1 MVRLIL
7 VFQLLFSGVAIS
19 ASPIHEVP
27 FRTIEGKLTSLSE
40 LKDGPVLIVN
50 VASECGYTGQYAGL
64 QILHERYAERGL
76 NIVAFPCNDFG
87 GQEPGS
93 EEEIKEFCKKKFNVT
108 FPMASKIKV
117 KGDASHPLYKMLT
130 EEKSNPAFFG
140 HLKWNFEKFLI
151 DRDGQVVNRF
161 RTRVRP
167 TSDELTAAIEW
178 ALMDKKTQREQ
189 YDKVGPPALLEY
201 CERQIARTMHWQ
213 GAPWLMRKVREEEER
228 TSEMVKEL
236 KLKPGMSVA
245 DIGSGNGYH
254 TLMMAEIIGNK
265 GTAYA
270 VDIQPEMLQM
280 LKKRANKAGMK
291 NIKSIENRY
300 WDTDLPESSIDFA
313 LMADVYHEF
322 SHPEQML
329 SSIRRALKPQGIVSL
344 LEFRE
349 EDPKVPIKP
358 EHKMSKEQVIK
369 EMTKNGFKLSR
380 SYDKLPWQ
388 HLLFFQVDTE
398 ADLKG
403 LDKSG

>member
-7 VFQLLFSGVAIS
+7 VFQLLVSCVAIS

-27 FRTIEGKLTSLSE
+27 FRTIDGKLTSLSE
-40 LKDGPVLIVN
+40 HKDGPILIVN

-64 QILHERYAERGL
+64 QILHERYAKRGL
-76 NIVAFPCNDFG
+76 TIVAFPCNDFG
-87 GQEPGS
+87 EQEPGS
-93 EEEIKEFCKKKFNVT
+93 EEEIKEFCKKKYNVT

-117 KGDASHPLYKMLT
+117 KGDGAHPLYKLLI
-130 EEKSNPAFFG
+130 EEKSNPTFFG

-151 DRDGQVVNRF
+151 DRDGTVVNRF

-167 TSDELTAAIEW
+167 TSDEVTASIEW
-178 ALMDKKTQREQ
+178 ALMDKKTQKKQ
-189 YDKVGPPALLEY
+189 YDKVGPPPLLEY

-254 TLMMAEIIGNK
+254 TLMMAKIIGNK

-280 LKKRANKAGMK
+280 LEERADKTGMK

-300 WDTDLPESSIDFA
+300 WDTDLPDASIDFA

-329 SSIRRALKPQGIVSL
+329 SSIRRALKPQGIVTL

-369 EMTKNGFKLSR
+369 EMRKNGFKLSR

-388 HLLFFQVDTE
+388 HLLFFQVDAD

-403 LDKSG
+403 ADKSG

>member
-1 MVRLIL
+1 
-7 VFQLLFSGVAIS
+7 
-19 ASPIHEVP
+19 
-27 FRTIEGKLTSLSE
+27 
-40 LKDGPVLIVN
+40 LIVN

-64 QILHERYAERGL
+64 QILHERYAKRGL
-76 NIVAFPCNDFG
+76 TIVAFPCNDFG

-93 EEEIKEFCKKKFNVT
+93 EDEIKEFCKKKFNVT

-117 KGDASHPLYKMLT
+117 KGDEAHPLYKLLT

-151 DRDGQVVNRF
+151 NRDGKVVNRF

-167 TSDELTAAIEW
+167 TSDDLTAAIEW
-178 ALMDKKTQREQ
+178 ALMDKKTQKEQ
-189 YDKVGPPALLEY
+189 YDKVGPPPLLEY

-270 VDIQPEMLQM
+270 VDIQPEMLRM
-280 LKKRANKAGMK
+280 LKERANKAGMK

-300 WDTDLPESSIDFA
+300 WDTDLPDSSIDFA

-329 SSIRRALKPQGIVSL
+329 SSIRRALKPQGIVTL

-358 EHKMSKEQVIK
+358 EHKMSREQVIK
-369 EMTKNGFKLSR
+369 EMRKNGFKLSR

-388 HLLFFQVDTE
+388 HLLFFQVDTD

>member
-7 VFQLLFSGVAIS
+7 VFQLLVSCVAIS

-27 FRTIEGKLTSLSE
+27 FRTIDGKLTSLSE
-40 LKDGPVLIVN
+40 HKDGPILIVN

-64 QILHERYAERGL
+64 QILHERYAKRGL
-76 NIVAFPCNDFG
+76 TIVAFPCNDFG
-87 GQEPGS
+87 EQEPGS
-93 EEEIKEFCKKKFNVT
+93 EEEIKEFCKKKYNVT

-117 KGDASHPLYKMLT
+117 KGDGAHPLYKLLI
-130 EEKSNPAFFG
+130 EEKSNPTFFG

-151 DRDGQVVNRF
+151 DRDGKVVNRF

-167 TSDELTAAIEW
+167 TSDEVTASIEW
-178 ALMDKKTQREQ
+178 ALMDKKTQKKQ
-189 YDKVGPPALLEY
+189 YDKVGPPPLLEY

-254 TLMMAEIIGNK
+254 TLMMAKIIGNK

-280 LKKRANKAGMK
+280 LEERADKTGMK

-300 WDTDLPESSIDFA
+300 WDTDLPDASIDFA

-329 SSIRRALKPQGIVSL
+329 SSIRRALKPQGIVTL

>member
-7 VFQLLFSGVAIS
+7 VFQLLVSCVAIS

-27 FRTIEGKLTSLSE
+27 FRTIDGKLTSLSE
-40 LKDGPVLIVN
+40 HKDGPILIVN

-64 QILHERYAERGL
+64 QILHERYAKRGL
-76 NIVAFPCNDFG
+76 TIVAFPCNDFG
-87 GQEPGS
+87 EQEPGS
-93 EEEIKEFCKKKFNVT
+93 EEEIKEFCKKKYNVT

-117 KGDASHPLYKMLT
+117 KGDGAHPLYKLLI
-130 EEKSNPAFFG
+130 EEKSNPTFFG

-151 DRDGQVVNRF
+151 DSDGKVVNRF

-167 TSDELTAAIEW
+167 TSDEVTASIEW
-178 ALMDKKTQREQ
+178 ALMDKKTQKKQ
-189 YDKVGPPALLEY
+189 YDKVGPPPLLEY

-254 TLMMAEIIGNK
+254 TLMMAKIIGNK

-280 LKKRANKAGMK
+280 LEERADKTGMK

-300 WDTDLPESSIDFA
+300 WDTDLPDASIDFA

-329 SSIRRALKPQGIVSL
+329 SSIRRALKPQGIVTL

-369 EMTKNGFKLSR
+369 EMRKNGFKLSR

-388 HLLFFQVDTE
+388 HLLFFQVDAD

-403 LDKSG
+403 ADKSG

>member
-1 MVRLIL
+1 
-7 VFQLLFSGVAIS
+7 
-19 ASPIHEVP
+19 
-27 FRTIEGKLTSLSE
+27 
-40 LKDGPVLIVN
+40 
-50 VASECGYTGQYAGL
+50 
-64 QILHERYAERGL
+64 
-76 NIVAFPCNDFG
+76 
-87 GQEPGS
+87 
-93 EEEIKEFCKKKFNVT
+93 
-108 FPMASKIKV
+108 MASKIKV
-117 KGDASHPLYKMLT
+117 KGDKIHSLYKLLT

-151 DRDGQVVNRF
+151 DRNGKVVNRF

-178 ALMDKKTQREQ
+178 ALMDKKTQKEQ
-189 YDKVGPPALLEY
+189 YDKVGPPPLFEY

-254 TLMMAEIIGNK
+254 TLMMAQIIGNK

-270 VDIQPEMLQM
+270 VDIQPEMLRM
-280 LKKRANKAGMK
+280 LEKRADKSGMK

-300 WDTDLPESSIDFA
+300 WDTDLPDSSIDFA
-313 LMADVYHEF
+313 FMADVYHEF

-329 SSIRRALKPQGIVSL
+329 SSIRRALKPQGIVTL

-369 EMTKNGFKLSR
+369 EMRKNGFKLSR

-388 HLLFFQVDTE
+388 HLLFFQVDTD

>member
-1 MVRLIL
+1 
-7 VFQLLFSGVAIS
+7 
-19 ASPIHEVP
+19 
-27 FRTIEGKLTSLSE
+27 
-40 LKDGPVLIVN
+40 
-50 VASECGYTGQYAGL
+50 
-64 QILHERYAERGL
+64 
-76 NIVAFPCNDFG
+76 
-87 GQEPGS
+87 
-93 EEEIKEFCKKKFNVT
+93 
-108 FPMASKIKV
+108 
-117 KGDASHPLYKMLT
+117 
-130 EEKSNPAFFG
+130 
-140 HLKWNFEKFLI
+140 
-151 DRDGQVVNRF
+151 VNRF

-178 ALMDKKTQREQ
+178 ALMDKKTQKEQ
-189 YDKVGPPALLEY
+189 YDKVGPPPLFEY

-254 TLMMAEIIGNK
+254 TLMMAQIIGNK

-270 VDIQPEMLQM
+270 VDIQPEMLRM
-280 LKKRANKAGMK
+280 LEERADKSGMK

-300 WDTDLPESSIDFA
+300 WDTDLPDSSIDFA

-329 SSIRRALKPQGIVSL
+329 SSIRRALKPQGIVTL

-349 EDPKVPIKP
+349 EDSKVPIKP

-369 EMTKNGFKLSR
+369 EMRKNGFKLSR

-388 HLLFFQVDTE
+388 HLLFFQVDID
-398 ADLKG
+398 ADLKS